1 VKTLNYFHTHVHE
14 NMKNHGILVTLQL
27 VRVHNTLRKPGPVF
41 LEMGKAAYA
50 AGADYFYR
58 VNDDTEFISP
68 FAKAYTEALG
78 KLSKPYG
85 VVGPYSVHSS
95 KTTAKSQ
102 NRILTHDFV
111 HRLHMEIFGMNY
123 YPPELTDWWMDDW
136 ISHVYGKERTFI
148 SHDIAVMH
156 HTTTHGKRYM
166 VDYDNEKFL
175 NPLIKSG
182 RVRILEW
189 MNQNKD
195 DLPSNAIKDY
205 TRNYKDFSP
214 YFFDDINDL
223 KQK

>member
-1 VKTLNYFHTHVHE
+1 
-14 NMKNHGILVTLQL
+14 
-27 VRVHNTLRKPGPVF
+27 
-41 LEMGKAAYA
+41 
-50 AGADYFYR
+50 
-58 VNDDTEFISP
+58 
-68 FAKAYTEALG
+68 
-78 KLSKPYG
+78 
-85 VVGPYSVHSS
+85 
-95 KTTAKSQ
+95 
-102 NRILTHDFV
+102 
-111 HRLHMEIFGMNY
+111 
-123 YPPELTDWWMDDW
+123 
-136 ISHVYGKERTFI
+136 
-148 SHDIAVMH
+148 MH

-182 RVRILEW
+182 RIRILEW